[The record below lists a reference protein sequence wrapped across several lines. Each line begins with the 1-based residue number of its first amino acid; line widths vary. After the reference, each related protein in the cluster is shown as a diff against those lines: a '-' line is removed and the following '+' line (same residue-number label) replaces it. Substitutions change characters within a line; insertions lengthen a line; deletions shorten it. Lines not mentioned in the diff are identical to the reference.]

1 MNVTSVLPDGT
12 IQVTHLNET
21 SINYV
26 VTDLRRDT
34 DYIHYYINWFQFLS
48 SGLVPGML
56 RNFFCGWIYNKC
68 KIATRNIGSRLNWPA
83 SLSTDQN
90 FECNNITQPWLRFVM
105 SIIGHTLVNPVGL
118 LIFLNGSIYAKIVE
132 TTRLR
137 EKCRV
142 QLTNK
147 AKTCHKCDLFTKS

>member
-1 MNVTSVLPDGT
+1 MNVTTVLPDGT

-56 RNFFCGWIYNKC
+56 RHELFIWVDLWERLTEH
-68 KIATRNIGSRLNWPA
+68 IAEEL
-83 SLSTDQN
+83 
-90 FECNNITQPWLRFVM
+90 NNIHP
-105 SIIGHTLVNPVGL
+105 
-118 LIFLNGSIYAKIVE
+118 
-132 TTRLR
+132 
-137 EKCRV
+137 
-142 QLTNK
+142 
-147 AKTCHKCDLFTKS
+147 

>member
-1 MNVTSVLPDGT
+1 MNVTTVLPDGT

-56 RNFFCGWIYNKC
+56 RDELFFCGWIYNNC
-68 KIATRNIGSRLNWPA
+68 KIATRNIGSRLN
-83 SLSTDQN
+83 
-90 FECNNITQPWLRFVM
+90 
-105 SIIGHTLVNPVGL
+105 
-118 LIFLNGSIYAKIVE
+118 
-132 TTRLR
+132 
-137 EKCRV
+137 
-142 QLTNK
+142 
-147 AKTCHKCDLFTKS
+147 